1 MTNYDYI
8 LNPFFILGRNLIHT
22 KKLIEIW
29 FYIEFNVDIVYK
41 KNNYLCVINNY
52 SIKLNFNLIKKTY
65 LNLLF
70 EEQMFYIEKNNV
82 SSKSRADLE
91 FWNVLIPGNILNMWS
106 SIIHQILMDYLP
118 LSIFI
123 KGR

>member
-41 KNNYLCVINNY
+41 KTIIYV
-52 SIKLNFNLIKKTY
+52 
-65 LNLLF
+65 LLT
-70 EEQMFYIEKNNV
+70 
-82 SSKSRADLE
+82 
-91 FWNVLIPGNILNMWS
+91 
-106 SIIHQILMDYLP
+106 IIQ
-118 LSIFI
+118 
-123 KGR
+123 